1 MQLWKVIANYMYTD
15 KISLQ
20 NYLLTNIDASF
31 NTQITEWITMA
42 SRHIDRQTNRTFVPP
57 TEDTEKLYDG
67 NNSNVLIVDD
77 LLEITTLKI
86 DGVTISSDDYAIY
99 PANKNP
105 KTKIML
111 KYRVFDLGLQNVE
124 VTGQFGYGTEVPP
137 EIKWA
142 CTVLVS
148 GIINASNQHEGEI
161 QSESIGRYSV
171 TYNTQ
176 KQLNDFDEAKKIIT
190 MYKRYAI

>member
-1 MQLWKVIANYMYTD
+1 MYTD
-15 KISLQ
+15 KNSIQ
-20 NYLLTNIDASF
+20 NYLLTNIDSSF
-31 NTQITEWITMA
+31 DSQINEWITMA
-42 SRHIDRQTNRTFVPP
+42 SRHIDKQTNRTFSVPD
-57 TEDTEKLYDG
+57 EDDIKYYDG
-67 NNSNVLIVDD
+67 NNSNILIVDD
-77 LLEITTLKI
+77 FIEITTLKI
-86 DGVTISSDDYAIY
+86 DGSTISQDDYAIY

-111 KYRVFDLGLQNVE
+111 KYRIFDSGYQNVE
-124 VTGQFGYGTEVPP
+124 VTGKFCYDTEVPP

>member
-1 MQLWKVIANYMYTD
+1 MYTD
-15 KISLQ
+15 KTALQ
-20 NYLLTNIDASF
+20 NYLLTNIDTSF
-31 NTQITEWITMA
+31 DSQITEWITMA
-42 SRHIDRQTNRTFVPP
+42 SRHIDRQTNRTFIPAS
-57 TEDTEKLYDG
+57 EDSIKLYDG

-77 LLEITTLKI
+77 FLSITTLKI
-86 DGVTISSDDYAIY
+86 DSKTIDSSDYLIY

-111 KYRVFDLGLQNVE
+111 KYRLFDFGWQNVE
-124 VTGQFGYGTEVPP
+124 VTGQFSYGTEVPP

-142 CTVLVS
+142 CTVMVA

>member
-1 MQLWKVIANYMYTD
+1 MYTD
-15 KISLQ
+15 ETAIE

-31 NTQITEWITMA
+31 STQITEWITMA
-42 SRHIDRQTNRTFVPP
+42 SRHIDKQTNRTFEVSEEEE
-57 TEDTEKLYDG
+57 TKIYDG

-77 LLEITTLKI
+77 FLSITTLKI
-86 DGVTISSDDYAIY
+86 NGSTIDEDDYRIY

-105 KTKIML
+105 KTKIVL
-111 KYRVFDLGLQNVE
+111 KYRLFDSGYLNVE
-124 VTGQFGYGTEVPP
+124 VTGIFGYADEVPP

-176 KQLNDFDEAKKIIT
+176 KQLNDFDEAQKIIKS
-190 MYKRYAI
+190 YKKYAI